1 MDPAS
6 FNILVHN
13 MVPVLAMLVVFGAP
27 VGIVWVVK
35 SHKLRMREL
44 DIEEKGMLSRSAEAR
59 LAAVEQRLGAIES
72 ALGVAQPRSLEQRA
86 SLMEGPASSAPA
98 LPEGAR
104 LKQR

>member
-27 VGIVWVVK
+27 LGIVWVLK

-44 DIEEKGMLSRSAEAR
+44 DIEERAMLPRTAEAR
-59 LAAVEQRLGAIES
+59 LAAVEQRLRAIED
-72 ALGVAQPRSLEQRA
+72 AVAGAQPRSLEQRA
-86 SLMEGPASSAPA
+86 ALIEGPRS
-98 LPEGAR
+98 PEGA
-104 LKQR
+104 LVKQR

>member
-27 VGIVWVVK
+27 LGIVWVLK

-44 DIEEKGMLSRSAEAR
+44 DIEERAMLPRTAEAR

-86 SLMEGPASSAPA
+86 ALIEGPVSTAPA